1 MELWAAAQAYVPV
14 SCKSTALLSLSLQYC
29 GQRRARRGAIQGTYF
44 LGRKLPVKPQ
54 FSVQGVLMFHVCLG
68 NGTGRHEVPET
79 ESGYREQKKKQS
91 CDGKVWRSN
100 TVLLSFS

>member
-1 MELWAAAQAYVPV
+1 MGCSSGVRACELQINCPPQPEPSVLW
-14 SCKSTALLSLSLQYC
+14 
-29 GQRRARRGAIQGTYF
+29 QRWGRRGAIQGTYF

-100 TVLLSFS
+100 TVPLSFS